1 MIYLHE
7 SPIRYHGALHTGNCL
22 VDSRWVVKLSDF
34 GLREFKKGAE
44 DPSLKDPNK
53 IREKCYS
60 MYLNTSLYLDN
71 DLDNISTHIHSKSF
85 FYLK

>member
-22 VDSRWVVKLSDF
+22 VDSRWVVKLADF

-44 DPSLKDPNK
+44 EPCLKDSNK
-53 IREKCYS
+53 IREKCYG
-60 MYLNTSLYLDN
+60 MYTCEMVEILD
-71 DLDNISTHIHSKSF
+71 
-85 FYLK
+85 